1 MNQFFWYQV
10 QGREQAPLLP
20 MAGPDEHRLALW
32 RQIIALHQ
40 ANSLNA
46 GLELSGTIPSSGSSS
61 LVGLREAI
69 EVVWLIEGIYA
80 KAERGPYAMTHLDTP
95 HEFTKSDVPSF
106 QKAIPS
112 I

>member
-1 MNQFFWYQV
+1 
-10 QGREQAPLLP
+10 

-46 GLELSGTIPSSGSSS
+46 SLELSGTIPYNGSTS
-61 LVGLREAI
+61 LVGLREAT
-69 EVVWLIEGIYA
+69 EVVGLIEGIYA
-80 KAERGPYAMTHLDTP
+80 KAERGPYVMTHLDTP
-95 HEFTKSDVPSF
+95 HEFTNSDVPSF

-112 I
+112 L